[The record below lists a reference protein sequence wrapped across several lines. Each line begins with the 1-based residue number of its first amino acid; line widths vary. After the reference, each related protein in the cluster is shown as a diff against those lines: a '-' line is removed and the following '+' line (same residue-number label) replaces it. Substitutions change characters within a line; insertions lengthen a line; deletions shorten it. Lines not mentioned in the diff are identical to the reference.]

1 MSTHVT
7 LMNHLHLTSYV
18 RKKNHL
24 QDPFGKIRPWNVC
37 CVSCTHNRDGIIF
50 LFLMRKRCPIFAG
63 PWIAGV
69 NFHGTALFSEQI
81 SQLLCRRGKMTGDF
95 FPVRQRWKWGC
106 LVCCPIFYS
115 RTTGCPCVV
124 VLKLT
129 VEQHTWE
136 RQVGKVLQ
144 TFMITASSRTTRNPC
159 VVVFELTVV
168 LE

>member
-24 QDPFGKIRPWNVC
+24 QDTFGKIRPWNVC

-81 SQLLCRRGKMTGDF
+81 SQPWGFVSSMSALEVRVSCVLSCSSAEAFFRKVTFLTLLGCNTLLFTLHYKQFAVVGYQSKEKYQRKCLGKIQS
-95 FPVRQRWKWGC
+95 RSN
-106 LVCCPIFYS
+106 IF
-115 RTTGCPCVV
+115 
-124 VLKLT
+124 
-129 VEQHTWE
+129 
-136 RQVGKVLQ
+136 
-144 TFMITASSRTTRNPC
+144 N
-159 VVVFELTVV
+159 
-168 LE
+168 